1 MKMYIVDL
9 DMTLVDVE
17 KFKKKINA
25 KSNTAMVR
33 ENVVNKIYSEK
44 GIIEIDKS
52 GKLWNIEIQDD
63 MEPYIYKMDEQIRL
77 YIDRSIVRRKD
88 EAFQIVPEH
97 VSVIINKL
105 VFSLS
110 PKSMLQ
116 LVIEISDTC
125 IRDIYFE
132 TEIEVLQHS
141 VKEDIVTFLALLN
154 FIDYI

>member
-1 MKMYIVDL
+1 
-9 DMTLVDVE
+9 
-17 KFKKKINA
+17 
-25 KSNTAMVR
+25 
-33 ENVVNKIYSEK
+33 
-44 GIIEIDKS
+44 
-52 GKLWNIEIQDD
+52 
-63 MEPYIYKMDEQIRL
+63 MDEQIRL

-97 VSVIINKL
+97 ISVIINKL

-116 LVIEISDTC
+116 LVIEISDRC

-154 FIDYI
+154 FIEYI